1 MKLEDITTIEQ
12 AKAMAF
18 DCIQA
23 IEMQQQNLRALQQRI
38 VSDICAMMYL
48 LDYACY

>member
-1 MKLEDITTIEQ
+1 MKLEDIKTIEQ

-23 IEMQQQNLRALQQRI
+23 IEQQQVNLRALQQRI
-38 VSDICAMMYL
+38 AQLEQETKPVK
-48 LDYACY
+48 